1 VAVLSLPT
9 GVDGCEAYRKRKSA
23 GSEGGEPPPIDL
35 AGEAEAYRSRTKV
48 SEPGAPATVQEQ
60 IAIGVR
66 PYEVDTNFYA
76 EEGELW
82 KAARE
87 YGVQTGEAN
96 PDEYATRLVME
107 KRRNVNNQDETDLIS
122 PFFVEAATKKV
133 KDSTEPGSLPWRAA
147 DAVLRDQAENT
158 QRNNV
163 NISLGNR
170 EWLELIGYKLTRLND
185 NFDYR
190 LSRLEDQI
198 DNRLRPVEKDIEQ
211 MRRDL
216 DKTKTDVDELKQ
228 QSILVKFAPSTQ
240 PVAPNGTLRKL
251 FWVLV
256 GFGFVLTVL
265 ISVLIV
271 VLARGYR

>member
-1 VAVLSLPT
+1 MSDQEINT
-9 GVDGCEAYRKRKSA
+9 GGGSA
-23 GSEGGEPPPIDL
+23 IQG
-35 AGEAEAYRSRTKV
+35 
-48 SEPGAPATVQEQ
+48 
-60 IAIGVR
+60 
-66 PYEVDTNFYA
+66 
-76 EEGELW
+76 
-82 KAARE
+82 
-87 YGVQTGEAN
+87 
-96 PDEYATRLVME
+96 
-107 KRRNVNNQDETDLIS
+107 NVNT
-122 PFFVEAATKKV
+122 
-133 KDSTEPGSLPWRAA
+133 GGG

-163 NISLGNR
+163 NISLDHR
-170 EWLELIGYKLTRLND
+170 EWLEIIDYKLTRLND

-198 DNRLRPVEKDIEQ
+198 DNRLIEKDIEQ

-228 QSILVKFAPSTQ
+228 QSILVKFSPSTQ
-240 PVAPNGTLRKL
+240 PVAPNGTLRRL

-271 VLARGYR
+271 VLARGFR

>member
-1 VAVLSLPT
+1 MSDQEINT
-9 GVDGCEAYRKRKSA
+9 GGGSA
-23 GSEGGEPPPIDL
+23 IQG
-35 AGEAEAYRSRTKV
+35 
-48 SEPGAPATVQEQ
+48 
-60 IAIGVR
+60 
-66 PYEVDTNFYA
+66 
-76 EEGELW
+76 
-82 KAARE
+82 
-87 YGVQTGEAN
+87 
-96 PDEYATRLVME
+96 
-107 KRRNVNNQDETDLIS
+107 NVNT
-122 PFFVEAATKKV
+122 
-133 KDSTEPGSLPWRAA
+133 GGG

-170 EWLELIGYKLTRLND
+170 EWLEIINYKLTRLND

-198 DNRLRPVEKDIEQ
+198 DNRLIEKDIEQ

-228 QSILVKFAPSTQ
+228 QSILVKFSPSTQ
-240 PVAPNGTLRKL
+240 PVAPNGTLRRL

-271 VLARGYR
+271 VLARGFR

>member
-1 VAVLSLPT
+1 MADQETNT
-9 GVDGCEAYRKRKSA
+9 GGGSA
-23 GSEGGEPPPIDL
+23 IQGSVSTGG
-35 AGEAEAYRSRTKV
+35 G
-48 SEPGAPATVQEQ
+48 
-60 IAIGVR
+60 
-66 PYEVDTNFYA
+66 
-76 EEGELW
+76 
-82 KAARE
+82 
-87 YGVQTGEAN
+87 
-96 PDEYATRLVME
+96 
-107 KRRNVNNQDETDLIS
+107 
-122 PFFVEAATKKV
+122 
-133 KDSTEPGSLPWRAA
+133 

-170 EWLELIGYKLTRLND
+170 EWLEIIDYKLTRLND

-211 MRRDL
+211 MRHDL

-228 QSILVKFAPSTQ
+228 QSILVKFTPSTQ
-240 PVAPNGTLRKL
+240 PVAPNGTLRRL

-256 GFGFVLTVL
+256 GFGFILTIL

-271 VLARGYR
+271 ILARGSH

>member
-1 VAVLSLPT
+1 MSDQEINT
-9 GVDGCEAYRKRKSA
+9 GGGSA
-23 GSEGGEPPPIDL
+23 IQG
-35 AGEAEAYRSRTKV
+35 
-48 SEPGAPATVQEQ
+48 
-60 IAIGVR
+60 
-66 PYEVDTNFYA
+66 
-76 EEGELW
+76 
-82 KAARE
+82 
-87 YGVQTGEAN
+87 
-96 PDEYATRLVME
+96 
-107 KRRNVNNQDETDLIS
+107 NVNT
-122 PFFVEAATKKV
+122 
-133 KDSTEPGSLPWRAA
+133 GGG

-170 EWLELIGYKLTRLND
+170 EWLEIIDYKLTRLND

-198 DNRLRPVEKDIEQ
+198 DNRLIEKDIEQ

-228 QSILVKFAPSTQ
+228 QSILVKFSPSTQ
-240 PVAPNGTLRKL
+240 PVAPNGTLRRL

-271 VLARGYR
+271 VLARGFR